1 MKIID
6 NTSYLA
12 PEVKVI
18 TLNARHSILL
28 DLSGSGSN
36 KNEQLGGDADGWGN
50 DFWN

>member
-28 DLSGSGSN
+28 VLSNTGSN
-36 KNEQLGGDADGWGN
+36 QNEQVEDATDGWGGN
-50 DFWN
+50 FWD